1 MAVAEFFS
9 FEGKDC
15 LGGEKEEGKDEG
27 SEGFHWREGESE
39 RRESREEEEERIG
52 RTNGNFVK

>member
-27 SEGFHWREGESE
+27 SQNPGGVFNHDASIH
-39 RRESREEEEERIG
+39 SCL
-52 RTNGNFVK
+52 

>member
-39 RRESREEEEERIG
+39 RREKTKRAS
-52 RTNGNFVK
+52 